1 MKISNLQQVLSEY
14 NQHTQQLIMTKKIG
28 NRESLRRMQV
38 FCNAQSELDA
48 VDQMINHPVE
58 LIELDFSEEQEVG
71 FDIFE
76 FGKGGE

>member
-14 NQHTQQLIMTKKIG
+14 KDQTQRLIIAKRIN

-48 VDQMINHPVE
+48 VDQVINHPVE
-58 LIELDFSEEQEVG
+58 LIELDFTEDQEIG
-71 FDIFE
+71 FNIFE
-76 FGKGGE
+76 CGKDGK